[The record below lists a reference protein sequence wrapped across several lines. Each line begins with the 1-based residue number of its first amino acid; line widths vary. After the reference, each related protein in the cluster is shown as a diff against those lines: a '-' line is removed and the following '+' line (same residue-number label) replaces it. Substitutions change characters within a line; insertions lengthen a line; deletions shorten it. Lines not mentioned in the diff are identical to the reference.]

1 MLPAEQERIVRIIR
15 KFRMHTKPSVQ
26 TSLTFSPVVLKES
39 LSRDQ
44 LRLYQLIYNRFL
56 ASQMTSAVYETTSV
70 KIDAGKHRFT
80 VAASKLV
87 FDGFM
92 SVYIQEDDKEETNTL
107 TKGLDATLEAE
118 AP

>member
-15 KFRMHTKPSVQ
+15 RFRMHTKPSVRLTLPVSPSSIKGILMPG
-26 TSLTFSPVVLKES
+26 TSC
-39 LSRDQ
+39 
-44 LRLYQLIYNRFL
+44 RLYQLIYNRFL

-92 SVYIQEDDKEETNTL
+92 SVYIQEDDKER
-107 TKGLDATLEAE
+107 DQYA
-118 AP
+118 